1 VTISMLRAMLRNSAS
16 EEGLSDSRR
25 LEDFEPI
32 GIVDIGSNS
41 VRLVVYDGALRAP
54 TPLFNEK
61 DSCKL
66 GRAIAS
72 TGRLD
77 DESVASALGT
87 LKRFKAIVRV
97 MQVKNVRAFATAA
110 AREASNGREF
120 LRRGE
125 EALGVPISLLTG
137 EREAE
142 LGALGIIMGFGGAAD
157 GVAGDMGGGSLELV
171 DVTPAGRRNA
181 MTLPLGGLR
190 LIDMAGNRIDKALG
204 LVDEQIGRVGWANSG
219 KGRTFYAVGGTWRS
233 LAKLH
238 MTSEGYPL
246 GVLHGYALP
255 AREVIRFCETVR
267 KGKRLR
273 GLEDIA
279 RSRREVLPYGALVLE
294 RTIERLQSSQ
304 VVFSVFGI
312 REGVLF
318 DLLSAAEQRKDP
330 LHSFCEDFARLRSRS
345 VAHAHELC
353 AWTDALFAAT
363 GQKETPDERRLR
375 HAACLLSDIGWR
387 INPDFRGEQSLSVI
401 AHSAMAGID
410 HPGRVFIA
418 LSVYLRHAGPAVAVE
433 GLPDRL
439 GQVIGVIAKDRRA
452 VKRARILA
460 AGVRTAH
467 MLSMGRAGIID
478 EAPIAV
484 ERSKLVLSIPR
495 AHADL
500 DGERFRR
507 RLEALARLV
516 ELEPVVRV
524 GS

>member
-1 VTISMLRAMLRNSAS
+1 MKAPILKQPLGTSGF
-16 EEGLSDSRR
+16 EERLGDSRR
-25 LEDFEPI
+25 LQDFEPI

-77 DESVASALGT
+77 ADSVTSALAT
-87 LKRFKAIVRV
+87 LRRFRAIARV
-97 MQVKNVRAFATAA
+97 LQVKNLRAFATAA
-110 AREASNGREF
+110 AREAGNGKEF
-120 LRRGE
+120 LQRGE
-125 EALGVPISLLTG
+125 AALGVPIQLLTG

-142 LGALGIIMGFGGAAD
+142 LGALGIAMGFGAAD
-157 GVAGDMGGGSLELV
+157 GVAGDLGGGSLELV
-171 DVTPAGRRNA
+171 DVAGQSYRNA

-190 LIDMAGNRIDKALG
+190 LLDVVGNKMDRALG
-204 LVDEQIGRVGWANSG
+204 VVDEQLARVGWAASG
-219 KGRTFYAVGGTWRS
+219 RGRPFYAVGGTWRA

-238 MTSEGYPL
+238 MAQEGYPL
-246 GVLHGYALP
+246 GVLHGYEIA
-255 AREVIRFCETVR
+255 AREAVRFCEGVR
-267 KGKRLR
+267 KGKKFR
-273 GLEDIA
+273 GLEDIT
-279 RSRREVLPYGALVLE
+279 RGRREVLPHGALVLE
-294 RTIERLQSSQ
+294 RTIERLQVSR

-312 REGVLF
+312 REGALF
-318 DLLSAAEQRKDP
+318 DLLPPGERSKDP
-330 LHSFCEDFARLRSRS
+330 LLSFCEDFARLRSRS
-345 VAHAHELC
+345 VVHAQELC
-353 AWTDALFAAT
+353 VWTDTLFAAT
-363 GQKETPDERRLR
+363 GQKETAEDRRLR

-418 LSVYLRHAGPAVAVE
+418 LSVYLRHTGPTVSID

-439 GQVIGVIAKDRRA
+439 GHVIGVIARDRRA

-460 AGVRTAH
+460 AAIRTAH

-484 ERSKLVLSIPR
+484 ERDRLVLTIPR
-495 AHADL
+495 AHAEL

-507 RLEALARLV
+507 RLDALAGLV
-516 ELEPVVRV
+516 GLQSAVRV
-524 GS
+524 AV